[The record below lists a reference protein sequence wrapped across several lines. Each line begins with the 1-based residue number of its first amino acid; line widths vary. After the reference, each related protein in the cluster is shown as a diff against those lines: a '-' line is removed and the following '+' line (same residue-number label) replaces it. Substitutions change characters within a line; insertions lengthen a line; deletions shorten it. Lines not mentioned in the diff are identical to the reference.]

1 MMKPK
6 FQERYMENRN
16 AIKIVQHNAVTK
28 QELLN
33 IINKTF
39 PDNEVG
45 NYGQVAQITTIEMD
59 DMTRTQSICFGKILE
74 V

>member
-1 MMKPK
+1 
-6 FQERYMENRN
+6 MENRN

>member
-1 MMKPK
+1 MKPK

>member
-1 MMKPK
+1 
-6 FQERYMENRN
+6 MENRN

-59 DMTRTQSICFGKILE
+59 DMTRAQSICFEKILE

>member
-1 MMKPK
+1 M
-6 FQERYMENRN
+6 
-16 AIKIVQHNAVTK
+16 QHNAVTK

-45 NYGQVAQITTIEMD
+45 NYGQIAQITTIEMD
-59 DMTRTQSICFGKILE
+59 DMTRAQSICFGKILE